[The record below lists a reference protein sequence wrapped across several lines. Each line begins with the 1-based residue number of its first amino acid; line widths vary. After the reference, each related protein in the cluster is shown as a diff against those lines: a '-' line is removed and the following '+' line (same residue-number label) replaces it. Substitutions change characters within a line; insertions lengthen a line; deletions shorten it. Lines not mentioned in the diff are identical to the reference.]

1 MQNDKEWDETMCNSK
16 EKDEKYKKVVHA
28 LNQTICDNLKALL
41 KARDLSQR
49 SFCKK
54 LAEEKT
60 SITRT
65 YLSKILNN
73 PQHISAAFLLSC
85 CDFFGITLQNLASTN
100 FDATEYIYND
110 TEEHKDY
117 LHIEALLKKQDTIQR
132 NADKLPIKKEV
143 INGSLNSFSD
153 ILLPFN
159 DSNLITDPK
168 HTLFAGYLQDY
179 YCYYYPT
186 HSSEN
191 IGEDNILKGI
201 LKLEPNGNYCKASLK
216 IDTNTIDDE
225 GNINY
230 KTYTGYAAISPSVNS
245 LHCIMYS
252 DSLCEFCFLMFRFFR
267 LNFGKQ
273 DCRIAEVLSSSS
285 ADEER
290 RPTVLRM
297 FLSKELIND
306 NDLKKIAPTFL
317 LNYSTI
323 AISEEKL
330 QEVGNISK
338 TYKSIVDSLIDNNTS
353 IPMFLCKED
362 DIFNLALKHLKN
374 KESALEFIMQ
384 LRCNSY
390 AFRYNKVS
398 MKADN
403 AVRKVLLSKGYYKKK
418 SNKNTSS

>member
-168 HTLFAGYLQDY
+168 HTLFIVVQ
-179 YCYYYPT
+179 
-186 HSSEN
+186 
-191 IGEDNILKGI
+191 
-201 LKLEPNGNYCKASLK
+201 
-216 IDTNTIDDE
+216 
-225 GNINY
+225 
-230 KTYTGYAAISPSVNS
+230 
-245 LHCIMYS
+245 
-252 DSLCEFCFLMFRFFR
+252 
-267 LNFGKQ
+267 
-273 DCRIAEVLSSSS
+273 LS
-285 ADEER
+285 R
-290 RPTVLRM
+290 QK
-297 FLSKELIND
+297 SK
-306 NDLKKIAPTFL
+306 
-317 LNYSTI
+317 
-323 AISEEKL
+323 
-330 QEVGNISK
+330 V
-338 TYKSIVDSLIDNNTS
+338 
-353 IPMFLCKED
+353 
-362 DIFNLALKHLKN
+362 
-374 KESALEFIMQ
+374 FIM
-384 LRCNSY
+384 N
-390 AFRYNKVS
+390 
-398 MKADN
+398 
-403 AVRKVLLSKGYYKKK
+403 
-418 SNKNTSS
+418 